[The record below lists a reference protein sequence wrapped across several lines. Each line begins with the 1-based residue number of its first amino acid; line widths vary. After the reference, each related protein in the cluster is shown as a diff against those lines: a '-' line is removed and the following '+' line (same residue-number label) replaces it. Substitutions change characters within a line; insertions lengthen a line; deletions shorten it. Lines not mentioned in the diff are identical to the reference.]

1 MKVPIYTKAL
11 LSWAPRRVFRV
22 FFFQIF
28 LVSSPQECGIMLHYT
43 DTRIAKFNRRRDIY
57 DWKAENLI
65 DGVSLWLV
73 CNLAFIWGNSL
84 VSRSDSHDLSVGV
97 LGFLPGFIRDLFPN
111 QEQLVHIVRKMAHFT
126 EFACLGGLSCG
137 LLATARTVKLHPF
150 FTCGREAFLW
160 LPSMKHPKSLRAGAP
175 SSRTC
180 GWISPGSRRGCWRCC
195 WSGPLSCAPNRRNP
209 PKRWDNVIAFQK
221 ATMRSNTY
229 IPPGSPELIKQKKN
243 FGNSLENPKFFFY
256 FS

>member
-1 MKVPIYTKAL
+1 MTGKRKIL
-11 LSWAPRRVFRV
+11 LTV
-22 FFFQIF
+22 
-28 LVSSPQECGIMLHYT
+28 L
-43 DTRIAKFNRRRDIY
+43 
-57 DWKAENLI
+57 
-65 DGVSLWLV
+65 SLLLV

-150 FTCGREAFLW
+150 FHVWAGGFFVAAIDETIQIFT
-160 LPSMKHPKSLRAGAP
+160 AGAP

-180 GWISPGSRRGCWRCC
+180 GWISPGSRRGCWQCC
-195 WSGPLSCAPNRRNP
+195 WFGPLSCAPNRRNP
-209 PKRWDNVIAFQK
+209 PKRW
-221 ATMRSNTY
+221 TTS
-229 IPPGSPELIKQKKN
+229 
-243 FGNSLENPKFFFY
+243 
-256 FS
+256 